1 MPWPAL
7 CWTQPR
13 SHLAPGCHLAWPV
26 QPWTVPPALTWT
38 HTRARRAPP
47 RACGP
52 PQRWTICCT
61 RCAGEVIKLG
71 LLSLLPTREA
81 LNSNAA
87 AEESA
92 AGPTP
97 VPSCHSL
104 CDPRL
109 TLASLLCPCAATPA
123 SVCGASAC
131 ACCAAWRWMWAA
143 HRRVQEPRSL
153 MAQWQKGG
161 QLVNWLLGS
170 WTSRLFQ
177 PSLAVHC
184 VCRTTLAG
192 AGGGA
197 AASCGAALP
206 RQG

>member
-1 MPWPAL
+1 
-7 CWTQPR
+7 
-13 SHLAPGCHLAWPV
+13 
-26 QPWTVPPALTWT
+26 
-38 HTRARRAPP
+38 
-47 RACGP
+47 
-52 PQRWTICCT
+52 
-61 RCAGEVIKLG
+61 
-71 LLSLLPTREA
+71 
-81 LNSNAA
+81 
-87 AEESA
+87 
-92 AGPTP
+92 
-97 VPSCHSL
+97 
-104 CDPRL
+104 
-109 TLASLLCPCAATPA
+109 
-123 SVCGASAC
+123 
-131 ACCAAWRWMWAA
+131 
-143 HRRVQEPRSL
+143 